1 MPVQVQVMVTLL
13 SVAGNTFPIPSSCSA
28 CPATYPSATSF
39 ACPKRAAAGGPSRR
53 TTTCGSDSSGAIS
66 RSRRALACGQV
77 NSQMILICGALLA
90 AAALLFVYV
99 HVYVGR
105 WSISWASSTDL
116 RQGSESRT
124 QFKRA
129 VNSSGNNLII
139 IKCTSITQCAMYY
152 HYYYSAGAKS
162 WRCEY
167 ERLISRIPMV
177 KTDELKEH
185 AHQVLHVSFSHNGKL
200 FATCSKDGYVI
211 VSGGQ
216 NGIVSTGSSLAC
228 DAPYL
233 DITHFPR
240 YLFTCASHP
249 YSTVYGR
256 TGVSSLSISTPHPT
270 ARRLRVYIKI
280 INSWHTIHM
289 FEMLLFYIYRWCFVL
304 LLWFFLAKYFS
315 ILFSKQIARKQKR
328 IIITWFNYI
337 TNAIYFWFIL
347 FIFSK
352 IIIEQIMA

>member
-1 MPVQVQVMVTLL
+1 MPVQVQVIVRFL
-13 SVAGNTFPIPSSCSA
+13 SVAGNTFRIPSSCSA

-53 TTTCGSDSSGAIS
+53 MTTCGSDSSGAIS

-124 QFKRA
+124 QFNRA
-129 VNSSGNNLII
+129 VNSSGNNLTI
-139 IKCTSITQCAMYY
+139 IKCTFITQCAMYY
-152 HYYYSAGAKS
+152 YYYYSAGAKS

-249 YSTVYGR
+249 YSIQCCMVGRRVVVYFY
-256 TGVSSLSISTPHPT
+256 SSSHREET
-270 ARRLRVYIKI
+270 AGLYK
-280 INSWHTIHM
+280 NHQLMAYYMHK
-289 FEMLLFYIYRWCFVL
+289 FEMLLFYICR
-304 LLWFFLAKYFS
+304 
-315 ILFSKQIARKQKR
+315 
-328 IIITWFNYI
+328 
-337 TNAIYFWFIL
+337 
-347 FIFSK
+347 
-352 IIIEQIMA
+352 